1 MAVRMAVSA
10 NDLAQICAPA
20 KTATVSADGGAEFKN
35 ILRDMRESRRK
46 TAQTVAREPKTP
58 VNFAFLAGEADEITA
73 NAGPVVACPAEP
85 ETTPDAGGE
94 AAPPS
99 RFDPDVFLEALEGA
113 VTDKRGMDAAK
124 DAEEDGDADTEAA
137 RETAASD
144 SDENKTRF
152 TAPAL
157 PVETN
162 GKTEDDIKKSSDEPI
177 ERTARTEKNVSDL
190 NVETNDK
197 LEVRTNGKTEDDV
210 KKSSDEPAEHP
221 ARTEK
226 SVSDLNVETSDKV
239 EVETNGN
246 TEDDVKKSS
255 AEPAEHPART
265 EKSVSD
271 LNVGTSDKVEVKTN
285 GKTEAG
291 AKKLSDAQ
299 SGGAAAEDASSG
311 TRPGESQNT
320 GADELPDTDISDDA
334 KNTDHKDEPG
344 VPKAASRASGTA
356 QRAGGQEDA
365 ASGKA
370 FQEGTSREKMSPERA
385 AEPQISAANPFAGQA
400 RAETAP
406 LAQVQAPA
414 VYTLMSADKFGEG
427 LRSVMTIMTRDG
439 AAEARIVVE
448 PPALGRVDISLRASE
463 SGVEANFKVDNEE
476 LRQMVQKQLDSL
488 KESLNAQGI
497 HVSGIT
503 VDIKNNEGEKG
514 RGKMGTSKK
523 SRRLNPGAA
532 DEAEENIGDGTR
544 ILRLDLEQ
552 GLLHWVA

>member
-1 MAVRMAVSA
+1 
-10 NDLAQICAPA
+10 
-20 KTATVSADGGAEFKN
+20 
-35 ILRDMRESRRK
+35 
-46 TAQTVAREPKTP
+46 
-58 VNFAFLAGEADEITA
+58 
-73 NAGPVVACPAEP
+73 
-85 ETTPDAGGE
+85 
-94 AAPPS
+94 
-99 RFDPDVFLEALEGA
+99 
-113 VTDKRGMDAAK
+113 MDAAK

-144 SDENKTRF
+144 SYENKTQF

-162 GKTEDDIKKSSDEPI
+162 DKK
-177 ERTARTEKNVSDL
+177 
-190 NVETNDK
+190 VEV
-197 LEVRTNGKTEDDV
+197 ETNGKTENDI
-210 KKSSDEPAEHP
+210 KNSSDEPAERT
-221 ARTEK
+221 AQTEK
-226 SVSDLNVETSDKV
+226 NAFDLTVKTNDK
-239 EVETNGN
+239 VETNGN

-255 AEPAEHPART
+255 AEPAEHSART
-265 EKSVSD
+265 EKNAFD
-271 LNVGTSDKVEVKTN
+271 LTVETSDKVEVETN
-285 GKTEAG
+285 GETEEGVKKSSDGLAERLAHAEKGAFATPAAIDGKTEAG
-291 AKKLSDAQ
+291 AKKLADAQ

-320 GADELPDTDISDDA
+320 GADELPDTDISDNA

-344 VPKAASRASGTA
+344 VPKAASRAAGTA

-370 FQEGTSREKMSPERA
+370 FQEGTSREKPSS
-385 AEPQISAANPFAGQA
+385 EPQISAANPFAGQA

-406 LAQVQAPA
+406 LAQAQVPA

-488 KESLNAQGI
+488 KESLSAQGI

-514 RGKMGTSKK
+514 RGKMGASKK

-532 DEAEENIGDGTR
+532 DEAEENIGDGAR